1 MILPE
6 NFTIKQTELLKELF
20 KQGYKIK
27 KYNGTNLMVVHKG
40 DTEVTINNK

>member
-6 NFTIKQTELLKELF
+6 NFTIKQAQLLQELF

-27 KYNGTNLMVVHKG
+27 KYNGSDLMVVNKG
-40 DTEVTINNK
+40 NTEVTINNK